1 MIDTGLSGR
10 VALVI
15 GATEGL
21 GRVVA
26 RLFAAH
32 GAWVA
37 VCFRTDYQRA
47 KSLVDEIRSDGGRAL
62 TVPGDARTSEGAWAA
77 ARYVEQEWAQID
89 VLLHAGGL
97 AGPDEFAADPAPLI
111 SELVPGMR
119 GRCWGRA
126 VIFKRADSTVAS
138 DPYLHFGG
146 KGLLINTLLVP
157 EQPQTECIYEAARC
171 ALFFGS
177 AWNSGIT
184 GTQLTPC
191 NAEC

>member
-1 MIDTGLSGR
+1 M
-10 VALVI
+10 ALVI
-15 GATEGL
+15 GAMEGL

-62 TVPGDARTSEGAWAA
+62 AVPGDARTSEGAWAA

-97 AGPDEFAADPAPLI
+97 VGPDEIAADPAPVI
-111 SELVPGMR
+111 SELAPGMR
-119 GRCWGRA
+119 GRQWGRA
-126 VIFKRADSTVAS
+126 VILKGAASMAAS
-138 DPYLHFGG
+138 DPYLQLSGG
-146 KGLLINTLLVP
+146 GLLINTLLVQENP
-157 EQPQTECIYEAARC
+157 SIECIHEAALC

-177 AWNSGIT
+177 AWNAGIT
-184 GTQLTPC
+184 GTQLAPC